1 MPTPKRPPLPPNKP
15 NRSPVTGT
23 APVAGNLITQQQTGG
38 IAKAYVASYD
48 SETLV
53 LKYYQDR
60 NLYYNTTSHDQ
71 TDYVGVSTSGKVIPF
86 ESSAT
91 QVNFP
96 SGNGAI
102 DTNFNVGITTVNNK
116 VISLGV
122 NFANGLASPEINKG
136 SGDIIYLD
144 NRASIARNTRQKED
158 VKIILEF

>member
-1 MPTPKRPPLPPNKP
+1 MSSIKF
-15 NRSPVTGT
+15 SGITGT
-23 APVAGNLITQQQTGG
+23 APVSGNLITQVQANG
-38 IAKAYVASYD
+38 IAKVYVASYD

-60 NLYYNTTSHDQ
+60 NLYYNQTSNDQ

-86 ESSAT
+86 ESSAS